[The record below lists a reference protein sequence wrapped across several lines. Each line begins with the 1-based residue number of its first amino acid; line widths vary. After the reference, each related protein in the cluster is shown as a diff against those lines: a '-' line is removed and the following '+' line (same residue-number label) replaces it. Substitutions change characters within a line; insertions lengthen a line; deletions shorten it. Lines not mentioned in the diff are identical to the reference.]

1 MKKIKLLITLMILTF
16 VIVSCG
22 NNNSSTEQSAENQL
36 VEEHDDESVSDM
48 ASEMKST
55 IGDAFSDVTEDI
67 GIGID
72 DDDDDDDDNIST
84 KSSNDWDKILDDYES
99 LVDSYAKLAKN
110 SKEGDISAISEYPNI
125 LEKAQS
131 MSSQLEKS
139 KDELSL
145 KQAARYAKISAKMA
159 KVSLTMM

>member
-1 MKKIKLLITLMILTF
+1 MKKFKLLIMLMLPTF

-22 NNNSSTEQSAENQL
+22 NNNSSTGQDTDKQL
-36 VEEHDDESVSDM
+36 VEEQEDKSLSDM

-55 IGDAFSDVTEDI
+55 IGDSFSEVTEDLD
-67 GIGID
+67 ID
-72 DDDDDDDDNIST
+72 DDDDEFGDNIST
-84 KSSNDWDKILDDYES
+84 KSTNDWDKVLDDYES
-99 LVDSYAKLAKN
+99 LVDSYAKLAKK
-110 SKEGDISAISEYPNI
+110 SKEGDMSAISEYPNI

-131 MSSQLEKS
+131 MSSQLENA

-159 KVSLTMM
+159 KASLSMM